1 MDTKEGNKMNI
12 TRFVANLNEAR
23 RKALI
28 VITGNEMARVVASDS
43 LNAVIDNMI
52 EELNTIVSQS
62 NMSYPTVAKI
72 DKDALLKSLLE
83 DAEDQ
88 L

>member
-1 MDTKEGNKMNI
+1 MNI

-28 VITGNEMARVVASDS
+28 VVTGNEMARVVASDS
-43 LNAVIDNMI
+43 LDAVTENML
-52 EELNTIVSQS
+52 EELNTIVSQT
-62 NMSYPTVAKI
+62 NMPYLTVAKI

-83 DAEDQ
+83 DAEQ
-88 L
+88 QTQWST